1 MKIQNNLPKNRRAG
15 FTLIEM
21 LVVVT
26 IIGILVGIGVPALR
40 SAKADA
46 QDSKISSVVQNV
58 ATAKTRYILD
68 NSSTQLDSA
77 NENARFTAIK
87 AYMLVNGV
95 IPATIADV
103 VSGTG
108 KTNLVIGNS
117 TTAPVLQ

>member
-1 MKIQNNLPKNRRAG
+1 MKIQMNRSGGRQAG

-46 QDSKISSVVQNV
+46 QDSKASSVVQNV

-68 NSSTQLDSA
+68 NSATQLDSA
-77 NENARFTAIK
+77 TETARFTAIK
-87 AYMLVNGV
+87 SYMTVNGV
-95 IPATIADV
+95 VPAALSDLIA
-103 VSGTG
+103 GTG

-117 TTAPVLQ
+117 TTAPALQ